1 MFCFSDSPLLVLFF
15 YFVFSKKRVVPMAAI
30 RSRYTIRIVRSNWKY
45 MFVKESLINEEQ
57 RSLFFVVMR
66 RRLWP
71 RMH

>member
-45 MFVKESLINEEQ
+45 MFVKESLMRFITAE
-57 RSLFFVVMR
+57 SLCCC
-66 RRLWP
+66 
-71 RMH
+71 HAA